1 MAVTD
6 IYSLSD
12 IAIQQQI
19 GKKLKS
25 ARLRQNI
32 TQAHLATDA
41 QVSLSSIKK
50 IEKGEISSFDAFIR
64 VLRTLGKLDF
74 MLPLVEE
81 EQMSPNE
88 YYEFVNAAKK
98 KVRKRASKSNLNT
111 NKQEESEW

>member
-12 IAIQQQI
+12 IAIQQRI
-19 GKKLKS
+19 GDRLKS
-25 ARLRQNI
+25 TRLRQNI
-32 TQAHLATDA
+32 TQARLATDA
-41 QVSLSSIKK
+41 QVSLSTIKK

-64 VLRTLGKLDF
+64 LLRTLGKLDI

-88 YYEFVNAAKK
+88 YYEFVHAAKK
-98 KVRKRASKSNLNT
+98 KARKRATKSKSNT

>member
-1 MAVTD
+1 
-6 IYSLSD
+6 
-12 IAIQQQI
+12 
-19 GKKLKS
+19 
-25 ARLRQNI
+25 
-32 TQAHLATDA
+32 
-41 QVSLSSIKK
+41 
-50 IEKGEISSFDAFIR
+50 
-64 VLRTLGKLDF
+64 